1 MSDTNN
7 MSNATL
13 IKWNDAKPNAEF
25 LRIRSDGSFEI
36 QGGAPTLFVLG
47 QLVHAFLKQQERI
60 KRLEEAG
67 DELTESSH
75 SADDDIREHLQVAN
89 YNLHGLL
96 NTGERITPPNPPK
109 TVHQAGIDA
118 SVRVRERLRA
128 ARLAWKAAKEAKP

>member
-47 QLVHAFLKQQERI
+47 ELVHAFLKQQDRI
-60 KRLEEAG
+60 RRLEEAG
-67 DELTESSH
+67 DEMHRWCSNPRIVGGDTEA
-75 SADDDIREHLQVAN
+75 ADEWRE
-89 YNLHGLL
+89 
-96 NTGERITPPNPPK
+96 
-109 TVHQAGIDA
+109 
-118 SVRVRERLRA
+118 
-128 ARLAWKAAKEAKP
+128 AKEAKL